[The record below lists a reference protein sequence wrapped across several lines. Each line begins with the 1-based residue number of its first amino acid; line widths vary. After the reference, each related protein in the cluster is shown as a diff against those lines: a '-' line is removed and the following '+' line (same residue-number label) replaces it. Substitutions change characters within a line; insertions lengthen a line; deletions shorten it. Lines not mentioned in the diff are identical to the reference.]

1 MNIDTFYLEEEATL
15 VFNEFMQYIKEGS
28 YSKESLENI
37 IEKEREHWQRI
48 LEADEYYYF
57 ADMFNISASKENLP
71 TTFFL

>member
-15 VFNEFMQYIKEGS
+15 VFNEFMQYIKVGS

-37 IEKEREHWQRI
+37 IEKERNHWQRI

-57 ADMFNISASKENLP
+57 ADIFNISASKENLP